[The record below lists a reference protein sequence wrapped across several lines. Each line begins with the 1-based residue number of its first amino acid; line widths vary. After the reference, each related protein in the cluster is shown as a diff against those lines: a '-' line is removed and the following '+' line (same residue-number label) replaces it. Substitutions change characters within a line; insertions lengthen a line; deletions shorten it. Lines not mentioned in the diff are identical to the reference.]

1 MEAQVIKMDT
11 TEKICCYCKH
21 YRLGFLENPCE
32 KSISKCGYLH
42 EGCGMWEERGEGLQ
56 ETPIETKPLV
66 INARYGKQRRPW
78 TDEEDALLREMYSF
92 RSIRMIEIKLN
103 RSRSS
108 IVNRAFKLGIQGKR

>member
-1 MEAQVIKMDT
+1 MVMETID
-11 TEKICCYCKH
+11 KICCNCKH

-32 KSISKCGYLH
+32 KGISKCGYLH
-42 EGCGMWEERGEGLQ
+42 EGCRMWEEREEGLQ

-66 INARYGKQRRPW
+66 INARYSKQRRLW

-108 IVNRAFKLGIQGKR
+108 IVNRAFKLGIQGKQ